1 MIMLNLNLTFYLV
14 EGDIVSKLLVEAQYT
29 AVNQGNDERKKP
41 TQNLIALNQTIM
53 ALTHE
58 ETKSNYKN
66 RSQYFLP
73 EL

>member
-14 EGDIVSKLLVEAQYT
+14 DGDIVSKLSVEAQYT
-29 AVNQGNDERKKP
+29 AVNQGIERYP
-41 TQNLIALNQTIM
+41 NTLTLIAGNQTIM
-53 ALTHE
+53 APTHE